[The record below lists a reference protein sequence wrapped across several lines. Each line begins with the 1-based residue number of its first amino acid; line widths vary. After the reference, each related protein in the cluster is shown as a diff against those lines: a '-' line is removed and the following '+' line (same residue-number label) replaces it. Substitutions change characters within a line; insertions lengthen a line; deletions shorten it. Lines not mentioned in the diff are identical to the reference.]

1 MDEDMN
7 LVPSSLIPLKKYMK
21 QARVVSALALQ
32 HYGGWSLELTSDECR
47 NRHTVVD
54 PRTCKV
60 GEKQNM
66 TNSSLS

>member
-7 LVPSSLIPLKKYMK
+7 LVPSSLIPLKMYMK

-32 HYGGWSLELTSDECR
+32 HYSGWSLELTSDECR

-60 GEKQNM
+60 GEKRNM